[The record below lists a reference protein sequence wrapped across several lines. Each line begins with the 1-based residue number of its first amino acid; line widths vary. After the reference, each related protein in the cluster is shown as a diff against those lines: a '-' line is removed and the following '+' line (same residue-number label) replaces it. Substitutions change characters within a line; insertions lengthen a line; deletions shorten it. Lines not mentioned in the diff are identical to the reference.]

1 MTIKPSSRRVEA
13 LLLTLALLTIFVFA
27 NRSLLF
33 DPGLIPTYDFSAND
47 LLVQDAKKWALFH
60 GNYSK
65 IGFFHP
71 GPVFLQWSALFEWI
85 GFDVLGIFGSPIGAL
100 AFGSAFLHS
109 VALATF
115 YLSLRALYASRIH
128 ALAAVLVTMAVCS
141 WMIGPGQAFFIASWF
156 PYLYT
161 AASLFVLASCIG
173 LATTGWAWLPVGVVG
188 LCMLVHGHASFI
200 GLVPIMGA
208 CAVAAL
214 LLVQRFRP
222 AWLGADMRLQALP
235 RWVVCTS
242 LAAICWFSFP
252 IVANTILHFPGEVP
266 KYFRFAALPRADSLG
281 GRIQYLGHFF
291 TPALLAIPV
300 LLMLPARW
308 SNVRLKLAVGVAL
321 LVGGPATVFY
331 VLRGLDTTDH
341 YYPVY
346 WSTIFFGGA
355 AAISILGLVQAI
367 GRRSIE
373 MPLAAVLAA
382 GAIFSIPVS
391 SLTPD
396 VSQPGSEVDAAL
408 KQIAN
413 SMPEGGYAW
422 IDADVADF
430 EVVFDMSTLAAMDK
444 RSPRQRV
451 CITAGYWSAMYP
463 PAIACDPVRMPM
475 AARLQATSRSKHPA
489 AAIQFAHTALL
500 PIAPSMRM
508 GDAASFSITPS
519 SLIFGPGWST
529 TEGTGRWTDGQNAS
543 LLIPSSE
550 LPRHFHVHLVFHA
563 LLTPTKPSQTITFL
577 DANDALLKRVTLTS
591 SESSAAIDLPL
602 DNALSASGLSVIRIA
617 IESPRRPV
625 DLGLGPDLREL
636 GLFLRQLEIRP

>member
-1 MTIKPSSRRVEA
+1 MTIKPSSRRAEA
-13 LLLTLALLTIFVFA
+13 LLFALALLTIFVVA
-27 NRSLLF
+27 NHGLLF
-33 DPGLIPTYDFSAND
+33 DAGLIPTYDFSAND
-47 LLVQDAKKWALFH
+47 LLVQDAKKWKLFH

-71 GPVFLQWSALFEWI
+71 GPIFLQLSALFEWI

-115 YLSLRALYASRIH
+115 YLSLRALYTSRIH
-128 ALAAVLVTMAVCS
+128 ALSAVLVTMAVCS

-208 CAVAAL
+208 CAMAVL

-222 AWLGADMRLQALP
+222 AWLGADLRLQALP
-235 RWVVCTS
+235 RWVVWTS
-242 LAAICWFSFP
+242 LAAICWFAFP
-252 IVANTILHFPGEVP
+252 IVANTIINFPGEVP

-281 GRIQYLGHFF
+281 GRIEYLGRFF

-308 SNVRLKLAVGVAL
+308 STPRLKLAIGVAL

-331 VLRGLDTTDH
+331 VLRGLDSTDH

-346 WSTIFFGGA
+346 WSTIFFGAA
-355 AAISILGLVQAI
+355 AAISVLGLVQAI

-373 MPLAAVLAA
+373 LPLAAMLAA
-382 GAIFSIPVS
+382 GAILSIPVS
-391 SLTPD
+391 SLKPE
-396 VSQPGSEVDAAL
+396 VSQPGSEVKTAL
-408 KQIAN
+408 KQIAS
-413 SMPEGGYAW
+413 SMPDDGYVW
-422 IDADVADF
+422 IDTDVSDF
-430 EVVFDMSTLAAMDK
+430 DVVFDMGTLAAMDK
-444 RSPRQRV
+444 RSSHQRI

-475 AARLQATSRSKHPA
+475 ALRLQATSRGKHPA

-508 GDAASFSITPS
+508 GDSASFSLAPS
-519 SLIFGPGWST
+519 SIVFGPGWSA
-529 TEGTGRWTDGQNAS
+529 TEGTGRWTDGKNAS
-543 LLIPSSE
+543 LLIPSSK

-563 LLTPTKPSQTITFL
+563 LLTPKKPSQTITFL
-577 DANDALLKRVTLTS
+577 DANNAVLKRVTLTS

-602 DNALSASGLSVIRIA
+602 DKTLSASGLSIIRIA
-617 IESPRRPV
+617 IDAPRRPV

-636 GLFLRQLEIRP
+636 GLFLRQVDIQP